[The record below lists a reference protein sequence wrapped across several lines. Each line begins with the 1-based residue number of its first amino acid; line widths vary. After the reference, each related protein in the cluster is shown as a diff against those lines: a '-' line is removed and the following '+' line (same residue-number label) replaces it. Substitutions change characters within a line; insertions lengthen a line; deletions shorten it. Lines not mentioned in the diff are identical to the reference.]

1 MTDAAMD
8 KSPPP
13 QATIDINL
21 GKLQQLFNSLDP
33 SPFHDRDL
41 DHDAEEYIVARA
53 EEIARHRPLKLV
65 IICRRSSWEAPIRLL
80 WNVPYTITL
89 PIGRSSHS
97 AGCVLFSMMDVSP
110 LL

>member
-8 KSPPP
+8 NSPPP
-13 QATIDINL
+13 QATIEINL
-21 GKLQQLFNSLDP
+21 GKLQQLFNSLDLRFTTAISTTMP
-33 SPFHDRDL
+33 RNISLLGLRKSPGTVRSSWLF
-41 DHDAEEYIVARA
+41 
-53 EEIARHRPLKLV
+53 
-65 IICRRSSWEAPIRLL
+65 ICRRSSWEAPIRLL

-89 PIGRSSHS
+89 LTSRSSHS